1 MRAGAFF
8 GSILPPFSANLP
20 FGVAFFSL
28 LWYNWEDLLS
38 CQQTLE
44 RLRKGGITLKSD
56 LKEVKA
62 KEKGTAKSK
71 GWLRPRHRVVRHLAY
86 AILYPYSRLVYRIRI
101 EKCKD
106 KRQFLILYNH
116 QTPFDQ
122 FFVGMALPHTVV
134 YYMASEDIFS
144 NGLVSS
150 LIRYLVAPIPIK
162 KQSTDV
168 RAILTC
174 MRVAKEGG
182 TIAIAPEG
190 NRTYSGRTESM
201 NAAILPLVRKLNLP
215 LALYRLEG
223 GYGTHPRWSDCVR
236 PGGVRGYIARIV
248 EPEELAAMSDDEL
261 LAAIRET
268 LSVNEANSEGYYPS
282 KKSAEY
288 LERLVYI
295 CPDCGLSRFES
306 RGQEIKCLSCG
317 RRVRYTENK
326 EFVGVDRPFPYR
338 YVADWYDAQEQF
350 INAFDPREHTEAP
363 LYTDRVCLFS
373 VVPYEKKKRMMK
385 DASLSLFGDRV
396 VFAREGETLSLSF
409 DEVRAVAV
417 CGKNKINLYHGDKLY
432 QIKGDKRFN
441 AVKYAHIYYRYRH
454 LAKGEQDEQ
463 FLGF

>member
-1 MRAGAFF
+1 MAMKRA
-8 GSILPPFSANLP
+8 
-20 FGVAFFSL
+20 
-28 LWYNWEDLLS
+28 
-38 CQQTLE
+38 LE
-44 RLRKGGITLKSD
+44 EKKRS
-56 LKEVKA
+56 
-62 KEKGTAKSK
+62 KEKQKKQSA
-71 GWLRPRHRVVRHLAY
+71 WLRPRHRLVRHLAY
-86 AILYPYSRLVYRIRI
+86 AVLYPYSRLVYRIKI
-101 EKCKD
+101 DKCKD

-144 NGLVSS
+144 NGFVSS

-168 RAILTC
+168 RAILNC

-201 NAAILPLVRKLNLP
+201 NAAILPLVRKLSLP
-215 LALYRLEG
+215 LALYRIEG

-236 PGGVRGYIARIV
+236 PGGVHGYIARIV
-248 EPEELAAMSDDEL
+248 EPEEIAAMSDDSL
-261 LAAIRET
+261 LSVIRDT
-268 LSVNEANSEGYYPS
+268 LSVSEANSEGRYPS
-282 KKSAEY
+282 KRSAEY

-306 RGQEIKCLSCG
+306 RGREVTCLSCG
-317 RRVRYTENK
+317 RRVRYTEKK
-326 EFVGVDRPFPYR
+326 ELEGVDGPFPYR
-338 YVADWYDAQEQF
+338 YVADWYDAQERF
-350 INAFDPREHTEAP
+350 IRNFDPREHRDTP
-363 LYTDRVCLFS
+363 LYTDTASLFS
-373 VVPYEKKKRMMK
+373 VVPYRKKERLYK

-396 VFAREGETLSLSF
+396 VFALRGEMLTLPF

-417 CGKNKINLYHGDKLY
+417 CGKNKLNIYHGDKLY
-432 QIKGDKRFN
+432 QVKGGHRFN
-441 AVKYAHIYYRYRH
+441 AVKYAHLYYRYRH
-454 LAKGEQDEQ
+454 LLKGEHDEQ

>member
-1 MRAGAFF
+1 MAR
-8 GSILPPFSANLP
+8 
-20 FGVAFFSL
+20 
-28 LWYNWEDLLS
+28 
-38 CQQTLE
+38 T
-44 RLRKGGITLKSD
+44 
-56 LKEVKA
+56 KETSPA
-62 KEKGTAKSK
+62 SRTAKGQKKNSS
-71 GWLRPRHRVVRHLAY
+71 WLRPRHRVVRHLAY
-86 AILYPYSRLVYRIRI
+86 AILYPFSRLVYRIRI
-101 EKCKD
+101 EKCAD
-106 KRQFLILYNH
+106 RRQFLILYNH

-201 NAAILPLVRKLNLP
+201 NPAILPLVRKLGLP
-215 LALYRLEG
+215 LMLYRLEG

-236 PGGVRGYIARIV
+236 RGGVRGYAARII
-248 EPEELAAMSDDEL
+248 EPEDVRAMSDEEL

-268 LSVNEANSEGYYPS
+268 LSVNEANSEGRYPS

-295 CPDCGLSRFES
+295 CPDCGLSSFES
-306 RGQEIKCLSCG
+306 RGREVRCLCCG
-317 RRVRYTENK
+317 KRVRYTEKK
-326 EFVGVDRPFPYR
+326 ELVGVDTPFPYR
-338 YVADWYDAQEQF
+338 YVADWYDAQEAF
-350 INAFDPREHTEAP
+350 INRFDPREHTEAP
-363 LYTDRVCLFS
+363 LYTERASLYS
-373 VVPYEKKKRMMK
+373 VVPYEKKKRLLK
-385 DASLSLFGDRV
+385 DAPLSLFGDRV
-396 VFAREGETLSLSF
+396 VFGDGALSLSF
-409 DEVRAVAV
+409 DEIRAIAV
-417 CGKNKINLYHGDKLY
+417 CGKNKLNIYHGDELY
-432 QIKGDKRFN
+432 QVKGDRRFN
-441 AVKYAHIYYRYRH
+441 AVKYAHFYYRYRH
-454 LAKGEQDEQ
+454 LVKGETNGECNQ

>member
-1 MRAGAFF
+1 MKGALEKTKPEGQKRA
-8 GSILPPFSANLP
+8 
-20 FGVAFFSL
+20 
-28 LWYNWEDLLS
+28 
-38 CQQTLE
+38 
-44 RLRKGGITLKSD
+44 KGP
-56 LKEVKA
+56 
-62 KEKGTAKSK
+62 
-71 GWLRPRHRVVRHLAY
+71 WLRPRHRLVRHIAY
-86 AILYPYSRLVYRIRI
+86 AVLYPYSRLVYRIKI
-101 EKCKD
+101 DKCRD
-106 KRQFLILYNH
+106 RRQFLILYNH

-201 NAAILPLVRKLNLP
+201 NEAILPLVRKLGLP
-215 LALYRLEG
+215 LMLFRLEG
-223 GYGTHPRWSDCVR
+223 GYGTQPRWSDCVR
-236 PGGVRGYIARIV
+236 PGGMRGYVARIV
-248 EPEELAAMSDDEL
+248 EPEEIRVMPDEEL
-261 LAAIRET
+261 FSLIRDP
-268 LSVNEANSEGYYPS
+268 LYVNEARGKGCYPS

-306 RGQEIKCLSCG
+306 RGREVTCLSCG
-317 RRVRYTENK
+317 RRVRYTERK
-326 EFVGVDRPFPYR
+326 EFEGIDKPFPYR
-338 YVADWYDAQEQF
+338 YVADWYDAQQAF
-350 INAFDPREHTEAP
+350 INRFDPREHTEAP
-363 LYTDRVCLFS
+363 LYTDEVDLFS
-373 VVPYEKKKRMMK
+373 VLPYRKKERLLRG
-385 DASLSLFGDRV
+385 ASLSLFGDRV
-396 VFAREGETLSLSF
+396 VFACRGEELCLPF

-417 CGKNKINLYHGDKLY
+417 CGKNKLNIYHGDDLY
-432 QIKGDKRFN
+432 QVKGGKRFN
-441 AVKYAHIYYRYRH
+441 AVKYAHLYYRYRH
-454 LAKGEQDEQ
+454 ITKGEEHEQ